1 MARSKDIGKNVDGSV
16 TTITLKK
23 ADWSFDEKT
32 GKGRF
37 PESKVDAHLKKG
49 QTLKV
54 KTYGV
59 EPVEVTVSMTR
70 NGEVLVKRIEDDT
83 ASTPAAAT
91 SSPASADANAGVD
104 HAMSEASVESRDG
117 DDADDLAVTDF
128 VEATAPGGA
137 KAKAPATR
145 RSGDSVDS
153 GDSRV
158 YDAIPEGKFEVA
170 AYNAARKTRLA
181 LGRLAENGSVALS
194 RLVDKVKTAG
204 YETRAA
210 VQRSRRGWA
219 DRDVWNLGYV
229 TLTRLSEMMEHL
241 ADTGYGYPA
250 DYEEDPSKWLVKHEG
265 EDYEKWLHSHART
278 LGRITHDMDCG
289 EADLNKAFNET
300 VEEYGV
306 GASAWM
312 QDLDHAS
319 QVLKRYVDA
328 NSDVFNYWSKD
339 VELYGRE
346 EADRRSKMLEEEFQR
361 TWRWIG
367 QWITGMWD

>member
-1 MARSKDIGKNVDGSV
+1 MARSKDVGKNADGSV

-23 ADWSFDEKT
+23 AEWSFDGKT
-32 GKGRF
+32 GRGRF
-37 PESKVDAHLKKG
+37 PASKVDVHLKKG

-54 KTYGV
+54 KTYGA
-59 EPVEVTVSMTR
+59 EPVEVAVSMTR
-70 NGEVLVKRIEDDT
+70 NGVVLVKRVEDDA

-91 SSPASADANAGVD
+91 SSSVSADAAAVVD
-104 HAMSEASVESRDG
+104 HAMSEASVGSHDG
-117 DDADDLAVTDF
+117 DDADDLDSADF
-128 VEATAPGGA
+128 VEATAPGEV
-137 KAKAPATR
+137 KAPATR

-153 GDSRV
+153 GESRV
-158 YDAIPEGKFEVA
+158 HDAIPEGKFEVA

-181 LGRLAENGSVALS
+181 LSKLVENGSIALS

-241 ADTGYGYPA
+241 ADTDHGYPA

-278 LGRITHDMDCG
+278 PGRITHDMDCG
-289 EADLNKAFNET
+289 EADFNKAFNET

-319 QVLKRYVDA
+319 QVLKRYADA
-328 NSDVFNYWSKD
+328 STDVLDYWCKD

-367 QWITGMWD
+367 QWIADMWD

>member
-1 MARSKDIGKNVDGSV
+1 MDGRKIMARSRDVEKNADGSV

-32 GKGRF
+32 GRGKF
-37 PESKVDAHLKKG
+37 PASKVDVHLKRG

-54 KTYGV
+54 KTYGT

-70 NGEVLVKRIEDDT
+70 NGEVLVKRVDGDVV
-83 ASTPAAAT
+83 STPAAAT
-91 SSPASADANAGVD
+91 SSSVFADASVGVD
-104 HAMSEASVESRDG
+104 HAVSESSVGSHDV
-117 DDADDLAVTDF
+117 DDADDLDVADF
-128 VEATAPGGA
+128 VEATAPGE
-137 KAKAPATR
+137 AKAPATR

-153 GDSRV
+153 GESRGH
-158 YDAIPEGKFEVA
+158 DAIPEGKFEVA

-181 LGRLAENGSVALS
+181 LGKLVEHGSLALE
-194 RLVDKVKTAG
+194 RFVDKVKTAG
-204 YETRAA
+204 YETLAA
-210 VQRSRRGWA
+210 AQRSRRGWA

-241 ADTGYGYPA
+241 ADTGVGYPA
-250 DYEEDPSKWLVKHEG
+250 DYEEDPSKWLMKHEG
-265 EDYEKWLHSHART
+265 ADYEKWLRSAART
-278 LGRITHDMDCG
+278 VGRITHDVDCG
-289 EADLNKAFNET
+289 EVDLNET

-306 GASAWM
+306 GGAAWM

-319 QVLKRYVDA
+319 QVLKRYADA
-328 NSDVFNYWSKD
+328 NADVLNYWSKD
-339 VELYGRE
+339 VTLYGRE
-346 EADRRSKMLEEEFQR
+346 EADRRSKMLDEEFQK